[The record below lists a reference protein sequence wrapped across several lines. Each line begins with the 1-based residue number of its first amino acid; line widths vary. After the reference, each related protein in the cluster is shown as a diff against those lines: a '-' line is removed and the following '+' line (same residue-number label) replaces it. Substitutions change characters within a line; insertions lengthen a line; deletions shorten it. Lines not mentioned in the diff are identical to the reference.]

1 MKRVGVF
8 VRQSAEETER
18 IASEAGLDF
27 VQLHGGQSAAFAGR
41 FPAGKGDPRAL
52 AGEYSSV
59 QALQQ
64 DIDAF
69 ADTCGMYLLDAG
81 MAAAGS
87 STGRVLPIFRFR
99 IRGFFP
105 ADSGRTT
112 WQERFRP
119 VLRTGSTST
128 PNWNPPGQ
136 KERELMKRPWRRF
149 AHAQVARRT
158 AAEARQTAEKVTGYE
173 KRILRR
179 FRRAFR
185 ARAAHA
191 ALMELE
197 EAMKDILPSEAFRN
211 GLDDLLKNY
220 AGRETP
226 LTFCPGLSAKLG
238 FEVWLKREDLL
249 HTGAHKINNT
259 PGQALLAR
267 HMGKNLAHCGN
278 RRRSA
283 RRGHGGRGGAPRHE
297 VHGVHGRGR
306 RERQSANVRRMR
318 LLGAD
323 VVAVESGSRTLKDAI
338 NAALRAWISLQETT
352 HYCFARRPGRI
363 RSRISCGNFRASSA
377 ARPARRCWSARAA
390 FPTTWWR
397 PWAAVPTPS
406 ACSRPSCPTSR

>member
-41 FPAGKGDPRAL
+41 FPAERVIRVLWPGK
-52 AGEYSSV
+52 YSSV

-81 MAAAGS
+81 MGSGRS

-128 PNWNPPGQ
+128 PNWNPPRA
-136 KERELMKRPWRRF
+136 ERAGNSWKRPWRRF

-191 ALMELE
+191 A
-197 EAMKDILPSEAFRN
+197 P
-211 GLDDLLKNY
+211 
-220 AGRETP
+220 
-226 LTFCPGLSAKLG
+226 
-238 FEVWLKREDLL
+238 
-249 HTGAHKINNT
+249 
-259 PGQALLAR
+259 
-267 HMGKNLAHCGN
+267 
-278 RRRSA
+278 
-283 RRGHGGRGGAPRHE
+283 HG
-297 VHGVHGRGR
+297 
-306 RERQSANVRRMR
+306 
-318 LLGAD
+318 
-323 VVAVESGSRTLKDAI
+323 T
-338 NAALRAWISLQETT
+338 
-352 HYCFARRPGRI
+352 
-363 RSRISCGNFRASSA
+363 
-377 ARPARRCWSARAA
+377 
-390 FPTTWWR
+390 
-397 PWAAVPTPS
+397 
-406 ACSRPSCPTSR
+406 